1 MAEWPELP
9 KRKPLR
15 APRPEP
21 RLVSAEEMRK
31 AIGRI
36 MKRQLKSA
44 NESQYDVLVCIRSVD
59 AARAVFEAVPV
70 EGSALEYGN
79 AVKAE
84 LLALGESYWDSDG
97 EYTSKGQVGD
107 VGSDVWSLLEQ
118 QWDLEYPDID
128 KKEAR
133 GVLIVEMAKLSR
145 LISDPPG
152 ETGETTI
159 SIEARGKSGTPYY
172 LKIGFDVKSPR
183 EFDMLGNIYA
193 DEACQFLLWEDVL
206 ALISNDA

>member
-21 RLVSAEEMRK
+21 KLASAGEMRR

-36 MKRQLKSA
+36 MKRQMKSA

-70 EGSALEYGN
+70 KGSALEYGN
-79 AVKAE
+79 AVRA
-84 LLALGESYWDSDG
+84 ALFALTESYWDDDG
-97 EYTSKGQVGD
+97 EYTSKGLVGG
-107 VGSDVWSLLEQ
+107 VSSDVWSLLER
-118 QWDLEYPDID
+118 QWALENPDMD

-133 GVLIVEMAKLSR
+133 NVLVTEMAKLSR
-145 LISDPPG
+145 LISEPPG

-159 SIEARGKSGTPYY
+159 KIEAQGTSGTPYY
-172 LKIGFDVKSPR
+172 LEIGFDVKSPR
-183 EFDMLGNIYA
+183 EFDMLGKIYA
-193 DEACQFLLWEDVL
+193 DQTCQILLWDELL
-206 ALISNDA
+206 ALMSDDN